1 MFVEMAKIWHGE
13 SLERAVKA
21 YRSAARLSEGK
32 PSAQLTNNLAAL
44 AQLDGDLG
52 TAEGMYLEALET
64 LEAGEG
70 EGERGGAKGKEAMKT
85 TLLYN
90 LGRALEGQGKTA
102 EAKEAYGKVLVIH
115 PEYSDGSFSLSSLG
129 SLLVRRVEARS

>member
-21 YRSAARLSEGK
+21 YRSAARLSEK
-32 PSAQLTNNLAAL
+32 QSPQLTNNLAAL

-52 TAEGMYLEALET
+52 TAEGMYREALKVVEE
-64 LEAGEG
+64 EAGTSG
-70 EGERGGAKGKEAMKT
+70 KGGEAMKT

-90 LGRALEGQGKTA
+90 LGRACEGQGKIA
-102 EAKEAYGKVLVIH
+102 EAKEVYQRILEIH
-115 PEYSDGSFSLSSLG
+115 TEYSDGESVLEGNG
-129 SLLVRRVEARS
+129 SRRVESS